1 MTRPMSQIKSKFLF
15 VYVLLARKRTGN
27 ISYVKNSLLCT
38 CRQTNQ
44 CWGTHNKISRDH
56 PNKRTN
62 AEELTTKFLE
72 TIQCRS
78 FSEWYKSPRI
88 WWCQCDEWAREWCA
102 NTDPSS
108 KSKCCLCPLSTSRLK
123 PLYCPCIKA
132 STCEKHHGYH
142 ARSYMAFKFSAKR
155 LLVFKDQ
162 LGDNPVAREEMGRRS
177 KLKLLCETCWAPR
190 ADCLSVFVDAFKVL
204 LDIHNLNHSPS
215 SMS

>member
-1 MTRPMSQIKSKFLF
+1 MSRLMSQIKSKFLF

-56 PNKRTN
+56 P
-62 AEELTTKFLE
+62 E
-72 TIQCRS
+72 CRS

-155 LLVFKDQ
+155 LLVFKEQ
-162 LGDNPVAREEMGRRS
+162 LGDDPVAREEMGRRS
-177 KLKLLCETCWAPR
+177 KLKLLCETRWAPR